1 MRPRRPFT
9 RHNCVLR
16 LPRPVQSRPDDS
28 QDSAAPDRYTIR
40 HMKARIPDAT
50 VARLPGYL
58 RCLTDMHTQHGPCS
72 SEDLARAAGV
82 NAAQVR
88 KDLSYLGS
96 QGTRGVGYDH
106 EVLSR
111 EIRKVLGLTSS
122 HPVVV
127 IGAGNMGT
135 ALANHKGFH
144 TWGFDIVAVL
154 DVDED
159 RIGTRVD
166 GLIVEPL
173 GNLEKVVESKGITIG
188 ILATPP
194 SAAQTVADRLVAAGV
209 KSILNLAPAILRTE
223 DDVSVRRV
231 DLSTELGILAFH
243 LQ

>member
-1 MRPRRPFT
+1 
-9 RHNCVLR
+9 
-16 LPRPVQSRPDDS
+16 
-28 QDSAAPDRYTIR
+28 
-40 HMKARIPDAT
+40 MKARIPEAT

-58 RCLTDMHTQHGPCS
+58 RCLTDMHLSQGPCS
-72 SEDLARAAGV
+72 SEDLAQAAGV

-88 KDLSYLGS
+88 KDLSYLGA

-106 EVLSR
+106 EMLGQKIR
-111 EIRKVLGLTSS
+111 EVLGLTTT

-127 IGAGNMGT
+127 IGAGNMGS
-135 ALANHKGFH
+135 ALTNYKGFD

-173 GNLEKVVESKGITIG
+173 QHLERIVTDKGVEIG

-194 SAAQTVADRLVAAGV
+194 SAAQSVADRLVAAGV
-209 KSILNLAPAILRTE
+209 KSILNLAPAIIQTADE
-223 DDVSVRRV
+223 VSVRRV

-243 LQ
+243 LQS